1 MKSPSRNIREPSQRL
16 ASRVKRRWGKPSSVP
31 RRATTQR
38 RCNNPWGR
46 KGKPEPSAVA
56 PPETNEDGRP
66 PIIIRIRTG
75 GSRPVILPLRE
86 KQKCSSLEE
95 RAVVVEKRASTRPA
109 PEDVFPGKRARVDHP
124 RPHRPT
130 LVAKRGGFSV
140 HYKDVKTLETSR
152 DDPILAPT
160 VEASTSNFAPK
171 KRCLQQ
177 WKQDCNNLL
186 NKNERLKTQD
196 SSSGFSEI
204 DTSAETEV
212 EDLSD
217 SDIEDNPKLVMDL
230 STKSGEGESEE
241 DVAVVDVKIDK
252 PVWHY
257 SSAYIPPPVNTL
269 ANPFLRR
276 LEDTT
281 PKSVVLP
288 LRSTSTTSSE
298 KERNKVVKNIES
310 DQQSCAR
317 SLPLESLRLTRD
329 LLAKPPLPKVPA
341 VKHLWS
347 GASKPSTSSTTVS
360 SAGPSKSSK
369 PSAMGVLAAA
379 SAKGKMPAL
388 LRSPAYLAGYKA
400 ALVQGGINPML
411 GSDGS
416 LEVIVDDR
424 PSKPPVLADVQ
435 SAYNGVTNLGF
446 LTDHRPK
453 GLKENVIRRRII
465 AALEAKTEDVFVLSR
480 AEQVPQVSIPEPSG
494 SAQPFG
500 PMRTTVANFK
510 SPPSLPMVDG
520 QVAQTRVKF
529 QPTSSSRQMTAE
541 TAKSVTS
548 EVPSSSRVDSAI
560 LPLAH
565 STDPG
570 RVLLSPNLD
579 ILPIHQ
585 RVKTS
590 GATLKLQTQVGS
602 SKIPLGVNM
611 RNPRMRFTS
620 PSQYQ
625 AWLSRTT
632 WETQNDAF
640 LAVNIYHSIFHISKK
655 RCFYFILFISRSLL
669 LPWMFLS
676 SS

>member
-1 MKSPSRNIREPSQRL
+1 M
-16 ASRVKRRWGKPSSVP
+16 
-31 RRATTQR
+31 
-38 RCNNPWGR
+38 
-46 KGKPEPSAVA
+46 
-56 PPETNEDGRP
+56 
-66 PIIIRIRTG
+66 
-75 GSRPVILPLRE
+75 
-86 KQKCSSLEE
+86 
-95 RAVVVEKRASTRPA
+95 
-109 PEDVFPGKRARVDHP
+109 
-124 RPHRPT
+124 
-130 LVAKRGGFSV
+130 
-140 HYKDVKTLETSR
+140 
-152 DDPILAPT
+152 
-160 VEASTSNFAPK
+160 
-171 KRCLQQ
+171 
-177 WKQDCNNLL
+177 
-186 NKNERLKTQD
+186 
-196 SSSGFSEI
+196 
-204 DTSAETEV
+204 
-212 EDLSD
+212 
-217 SDIEDNPKLVMDL
+217 
-230 STKSGEGESEE
+230 
-241 DVAVVDVKIDK
+241 
-252 PVWHY
+252 
-257 SSAYIPPPVNTL
+257 
-269 ANPFLRR
+269 
-276 LEDTT
+276 
-281 PKSVVLP
+281 
-288 LRSTSTTSSE
+288 
-298 KERNKVVKNIES
+298 VKNIES

-379 SAKGKMPAL
+379 STKGKMPAL

-480 AEQVPQVSIPEPSG
+480 AEQVQVPQVSIPEPSG

-640 LAVNIYHSIFHISKK
+640 LAVNIYHSIFHISKE